1 MARPKLTDEEK
12 RTRRVVVRFSEAE
25 FELVAARARAEGNGD
40 LSPFLRALVLGESPS
55 TKRARKADHAHRQLM
70 KILNNL
76 DQLASALG
84 GEDAE
89 RGLGKAQAI
98 YRRLSKSGATE
109 RVSPDS
115 VERLRAEGTMLNSLT
130 RRANMGREIKNTEL
144 QECLHHVL
152 ATLRAIEEEAGRK

>member
-25 FELVAARARAEGNGD
+25 FEQLAARARAEGNGD
-40 LSPFLRALVLGESPS
+40 LSPFLRAIALGESPS
-55 TKRARKADHAHRQLM
+55 TKRAHKADHAHRQLM
-70 KILNNL
+70 MILNNL
-76 DQLASALG
+76 DQLAKALG
-84 GEDAE
+84 GDDTE
-89 RGLGKAQAI
+89 RTLEKAQAI
-98 YRRLSKSGATE
+98 YRRLAKIGATE

-115 VERLRAEGTMLNSLT
+115 VEKLRAEGTMLNRLT
-130 RRANMGREIKNTEL
+130 RRANMGREIENAEL